1 MQQEIYPSFGRHTW
15 ATNLVSIAIALLR
28 FVKGAV
34 FDRRELQHRIAVM
47 EAATTVDI
55 LVVDEAQM
63 APAIDVLVI
72 DESQIRM

>member
-1 MQQEIYPSFGRHTW
+1 MQQIYPGVGWHLWS
-15 ATNLVSIAIALLR
+15 TNPVKAFLT
-28 FVKGAV
+28 FVKGA
-34 FDRRELQHRIAVM
+34 FFARHQLQHRIAVM